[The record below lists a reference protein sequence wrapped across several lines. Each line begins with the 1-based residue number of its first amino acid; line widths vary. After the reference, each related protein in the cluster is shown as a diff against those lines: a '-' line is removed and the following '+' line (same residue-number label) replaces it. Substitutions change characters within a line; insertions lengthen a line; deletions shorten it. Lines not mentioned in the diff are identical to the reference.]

1 MKNILILT
9 ILVCLTG
16 GAVGQTQFERLLKG
30 QAYIKSGKVDEAVA
44 VLTEALN
51 INQEGRLYLE
61 RAEAFILKGDY
72 AKAADDL
79 NNANRL
85 DPGSGEYQLARISA
99 LKRNSAEALSHLE
112 RHLSSSFRKSEK
124 VILLDPAF
132 SLIENG
138 PEWKQ
143 FWKKERYGELEKGI
157 SEIEFY
163 ISAGKID
170 DAREVLNE
178 LSARYREKDEVKFAD
193 AMIKLVSSNYPEVIR
208 ITSSLLQDDSEN
220 EQYLRLLAGAYEGA
234 GNFSGASNTYTRLIN
249 MEVPDASLFL
259 RRAEAFRKTGE
270 LSRALSDTEKYL
282 DLYPEDKDGLRLAG
296 KIVSA
301 MGDNLKALDYF
312 SRNLRLHPDDPGCFI
327 DRADSYFISKSWDWA
342 IKDYSMALD
351 LNPGNSNAWLNKGI
365 ALVNTGKAADACFDF
380 RKSFSLGNKKATEY
394 LSKYCIK

>member
-9 ILVCLTG
+9 VFVCMA
-16 GAVGQTQFERLLKG
+16 AVTAGQTQFDRLLKG
-30 QAYIKSGKVDEAVA
+30 QAYIRSGKADEAVG

-51 INQEGRLYLE
+51 DNQDSRLYLE

-72 AKAADDL
+72 SKATDDL

-85 DPGSGEYQLARISA
+85 VPGSGEYQLARISA
-99 LKRNSAEALSHLE
+99 LKRNATDALTHLE

-124 VILLDPAF
+124 EILLDPAF

-138 PEWKQ
+138 TEWKQ

-163 ISAGKID
+163 ISSGKID
-170 DAREVLNE
+170 EAEEVLYE
-178 LSARYREKDEVKFAD
+178 LSGRYREKDEVKFAD
-193 AMIKLVSSNYPEVIR
+193 AMIKLVSSNYPEVIT
-208 ITSSLLQDDSEN
+208 ITTKLLEYDSRN
-220 EQYLRLLAGAYEGA
+220 EKYLRLLVKAYEGA
-234 GNFSGASNTYTRLIN
+234 GNFAGASNAYTKLIN
-249 MEVPDASLFL
+249 MEVADASLFL
-259 RRAEAFRKTGE
+259 GRAESFRKTGE
-270 LSRALSDTEKYL
+270 LGKALTDAEKYL

-301 MGDNLKALDYF
+301 LGDNLKALDYF
-312 SRNLRLHPDDPGCFI
+312 SRNLRLHPGDPGCYI
-327 DRADSYFISKSWDWA
+327 DRADSYFVSKTWDWA

-351 LNPGNSNAWLNKGI
+351 LDPGNSDVWLNKGI
-365 ALVNTGKAADACFDF
+365 ALINTGKAGDACFDF

-394 LSKYCIK
+394 ISRFCIK